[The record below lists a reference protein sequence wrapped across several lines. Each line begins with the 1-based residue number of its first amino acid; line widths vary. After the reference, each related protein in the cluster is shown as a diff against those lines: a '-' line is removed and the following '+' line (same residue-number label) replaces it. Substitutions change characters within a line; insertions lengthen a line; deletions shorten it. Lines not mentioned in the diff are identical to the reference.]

1 MMAASEPILERE
13 GWGLIAGNGD
23 FPLLVLEGA
32 CQQGIEMTVIA
43 IREEASP
50 ELNRLAARV
59 HWVGLG
65 ELGRAL
71 ELLRQAGV
79 RQAVLAGQV
88 KHRQI
93 YSDIPPDP
101 ILATVLAALPAK
113 NTDALI
119 GAVVRVLE
127 QAGIRLVDST
137 LFLKPLLAAP
147 GVLTRRAPDARE
159 RADIEYGRR
168 LAREVARLDIGQTV
182 VVADRACVAVEA
194 MEGTDETIRRAA
206 RLANGR
212 PLVVVKVSRPEQDMR
227 YDVPV
232 VGPETIRV
240 MAAAGATA
248 LAMDAGRTL
257 LLNRDAMLA
266 LADEAGIAVE
276 ASLPPD
282 AGTDP

>member
-32 CQQGIEMTVIA
+32 RRQGIAMTVIA

-50 ELNRLAARV
+50 ELDRLGARV
-59 HWVGLG
+59 YWVGLG
-65 ELGRAL
+65 E
-71 ELLRQAGV
+71 LRQAGV

-101 ILATVLAALPAK
+101 VLASLLAALPAK

-137 LFLKPLLAAP
+137 LFLRPLLATA

-159 RADIEYGRR
+159 QADIEYGRR
-168 LAREVARLDIGQTV
+168 LAREIARLDIGQTV
-182 VVADRACVAVEA
+182 VVADRACV
-194 MEGTDETIRRAA
+194 
-206 RLANGR
+206 
-212 PLVVVKVSRPEQDMR
+212 
-227 YDVPV
+227 
-232 VGPETIRV
+232 
-240 MAAAGATA
+240 
-248 LAMDAGRTL
+248 
-257 LLNRDAMLA
+257 
-266 LADEAGIAVE
+266 
-276 ASLPPD
+276 
-282 AGTDP
+282 